1 MYRVSMHMAPAEQ
14 VRAESRLSFDPR
26 ATIVAFSAVI
36 LACIAPGVSAAGL
49 WTITL
54 FAVGVMLSAGAN
66 TMTIVTQGRRIL
78 PFVLIVVVFNAIVV
92 RGTALF
98 SIGGIAVLSYEGF
111 QSGVYFA
118 SRLIAMYISLAALL
132 FTTPPE
138 KFARGIFGLLKPLSP
153 AIAQSA
159 AFYGFMSM
167 SFVPVFAREFER
179 IRIAQSFRGV
189 DLKRGVMSRV
199 KSVRAILVPLII
211 SAIHK
216 SEQLAITVEV
226 RGLRARFGHSLSV
239 DKMRATDYVLII
251 AAVFVIVV
259 IFTLPTP

>member
-1 MYRVSMHMAPAEQ
+1 MHMAPVEQ
-14 VRAESRLSFDPR
+14 VRAESRLTFDPR

-36 LACIAPGVSAAGL
+36 LACVAPGVSAAGL

-54 FAVGVMLSAGAN
+54 FAVGIMMSAGASSR
-66 TMTIVTQGRRIL
+66 TIVMRGRRIV
-78 PFVLIVVVFNAIVV
+78 PFVLIIVVFNTIVV
-92 RGTALF
+92 RGTSLF
-98 SIGGIAVLSYEGF
+98 SISGITILSYEGF
-111 QSGVYFA
+111 ESGVYFA
-118 SRLIAMYISLAALL
+118 SRLIAMYIALTALL

-138 KFARGIFGLLKPLSP
+138 KFARGIFGLLRPFSP
-153 AIAQSA
+153 SIAQSA

-189 DLKRGVMSRV
+189 DLRRGIMSRV
-199 KSVRAILVPLII
+199 HSVRAILVPLII

-226 RGLRARFGHSLSV
+226 RGLRAHFGRTISS
-239 DKMRATDYVLII
+239 DQMRATDYMLII
-251 AAVFVIVV
+251 AAAFVIVV
-259 IFTLPTP
+259 IFMLPTP